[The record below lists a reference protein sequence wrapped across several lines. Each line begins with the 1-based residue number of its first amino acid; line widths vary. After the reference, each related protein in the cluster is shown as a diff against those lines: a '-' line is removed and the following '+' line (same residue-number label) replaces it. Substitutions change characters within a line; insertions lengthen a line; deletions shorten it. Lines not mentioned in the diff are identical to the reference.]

1 MEDILKVLM
10 MGGQRAGK
18 TSVLSG
24 LVDTMVNGDVQNLV
38 SVQDITALE
47 GSGRNLAKH
56 IESLKYH
63 LLTSQD
69 KTFLID
75 DNKTSAFDNYVLQ
88 FAIPGTSSEMNIK
101 FTDANG
107 EFFDMGRSHDLEI
120 RELVE
125 QYDVFV
131 IAIDTP
137 FLMEAVNPDNKL
149 CNEAINNSYNHVND
163 IHDFLTSLDD
173 KNGADAKLVIFAPL
187 KCEKWAKEGRYDEV
201 VQRVEQ
207 VYESTLLA
215 LSKYVNVEVDIM
227 PIQTVGSIVFVEQ
240 LKALMCSADGGKP
253 IRSAVID
260 NKTKVRFEDGRVE
273 DIDMTRH
280 KFSKDQE
287 AVIREGSILL
297 RPNSWFKTIEKNYD
311 PHNCDQLAFYVLQFY
326 LGKVLFAQKVEDL
339 QKNKSRWKWA
349 KIILTA
355 LGLPCNLLVGDLFA
369 PSTATYLSRKFR
381 TITIEQ
387 MQTLMKK
394 IQDGGYVKINC
405 EGIKTIQSSK
415 LYSLK

>member
-24 LVDTMVNGDVQNLV
+24 LVDTMVNGDVKNLV
-38 SVQDITALE
+38 SVQDISALD
-47 GSGRNLAKH
+47 GTGRNLAKH

-63 LLTSQD
+63 LLTSQE

-75 DNKTSAFDNYVLQ
+75 DNKTSAFDYYVLQ
-88 FAIPGTSSEMNIK
+88 FAIPGTSSKMKIK
-101 FTDANG
+101 FADANG
-107 EFFDMGRSHDLEI
+107 EFFDKGRTHDSEI
-120 RELVE
+120 QELVE

-131 IAIDTP
+131 VAIDTP

-201 VQRVEQ
+201 VQRVKQ
-207 VYESTLLA
+207 VYGSTLLA

-240 LKALMCSADGGKP
+240 QKALMCSADGGEP
-253 IRSAVID
+253 IRSAVIE

-273 DIDMTRH
+273 NIDTTRH
-280 KFSKDQE
+280 KFSEDLE
-287 AVIREGSILL
+287 AVIREGSTLL
-297 RPNSWFKTIEKNYD
+297 RPNSWFKTIGGKYD
-311 PHNCDQLAFYVLQFY
+311 PHNCDQLAFYILQFY

-339 QKNKSRWKWA
+339 QKNKLKWKWA
-349 KIILTA
+349 KIILTTVGLSCGL
-355 LGLPCNLLVGDLFA
+355 LGGLVAFL
-369 PSTATYLSRKFR
+369 TATYLSKKFG

-394 IQDGGYVKINC
+394 IQDGKYVKVNC